1 VSTIE
6 NWIQKRML
14 KKPQKSSG
22 PAKIGDLLGI
32 FLKEKMPPSIDEE
45 AKIFSFWSSAVGSEI
60 AKQANPMSF
69 KNGILFVETKH
80 SAWITELN
88 TRRHTIVRKL
98 NSAMGK
104 EIIREIHFRRSKG
117 AT

>member
-6 NWIQKRML
+6 IWIQKHML

-22 PAKIGDLLGI
+22 PARIGDLLGN
-32 FLKEKMPPSIDEE
+32 FLKEKMPTSLDEE
-45 AKIFSFWSSAVGSEI
+45 SKIFSHWSAAVGSEI
-60 AKQANPMSF
+60 AKQANPLSF

-88 TRRHTIVRKL
+88 TRRHTIQRKL
-98 NSAMGK
+98 NAAIGK
-104 EIIREIHFRRSKG
+104 DLIREIHFRRSKG